1 MSPPLREEGLAFSSS
16 GQASSSPARAPS
28 VQSQGTAGRGVGLG
42 VSGLGMSC
50 HKPAMCK
57 EHCSH
62 PPSRDLLS
70 NSPRPHPAPYVTEKV
85 TAQHYVTHDT
95 PWAAKLSLGCG
106 TLGTS
111 LTFPVWNTWLVT
123 VRASRTRVCKS
134 DDETGVAVTARALS
148 VSPRPLGPVGGRG
161 HVTLL
166 RFLLLFRAWHWLG
179 PAMCAWTVFTK

>member
-1 MSPPLREEGLAFSSS
+1 MRRGGRPLPAPTFLLLSSRTESAESSPPLREEGLAFSSS

-50 HKPAMCK
+50 HKPAVCK

-95 PWAAKLSLGCG
+95 PWAAELSLGCG

-123 VRASRTRVCKS
+123 VRASRTRV
-134 DDETGVAVTARALS
+134 L
-148 VSPRPLGPVGGRG
+148 
-161 HVTLL
+161 
-166 RFLLLFRAWHWLG
+166 
-179 PAMCAWTVFTK
+179 